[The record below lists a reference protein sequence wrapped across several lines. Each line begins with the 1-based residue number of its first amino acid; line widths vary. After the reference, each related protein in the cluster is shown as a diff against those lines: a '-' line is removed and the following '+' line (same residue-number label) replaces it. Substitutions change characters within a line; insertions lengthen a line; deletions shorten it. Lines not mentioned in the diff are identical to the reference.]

1 MDASAT
7 LLYGFIFI
15 HVLCWF
21 NYWYS
26 CISKIKNEGQPA
38 VDNWLNTLKAG
49 GSMSP
54 VELAQ
59 TAGVDITTEAPLKAT
74 IKYISELVDELEIN
88 R

>member
-1 MDASAT
+1 
-7 LLYGFIFI
+7 
-15 HVLCWF
+15 
-21 NYWYS
+21 
-26 CISKIKNEGQPA
+26 
-38 VDNWLNTLKAG
+38 
-49 GSMSP
+49 MSP